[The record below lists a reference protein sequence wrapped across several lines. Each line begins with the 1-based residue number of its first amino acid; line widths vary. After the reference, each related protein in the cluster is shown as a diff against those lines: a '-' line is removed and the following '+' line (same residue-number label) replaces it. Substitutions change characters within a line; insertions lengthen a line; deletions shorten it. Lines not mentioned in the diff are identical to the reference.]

1 MTAALALALTL
12 LVSGAA
18 SAEDGDEADADGL
31 ADALSGGEA
40 EVTFR
45 YRFELVERDD
55 FDQNAEASTLRTTL
69 SYRTRPWA
77 GFGLFLEAENV
88 VDLGTEERYDN
99 GANGVTDRPVVADA
113 EITEVNQAYL
123 RWDDGTTRLTAG
135 REEFNWADQR
145 YVGAVGWRQNHQ
157 TFDAFSAIA
166 TSLEKVDFT
175 YLFVSNVNLVSGGNQ
190 PMSSHLGSAKIEL
203 PLGAVDLYGLY
214 LDYDRVPTQSTSTF
228 GLEWAGS
235 READGGVKLLW
246 EAEYARQRDAAE
258 NPDTVEA
265 DYVHLMGGVSPGELL
280 TAKAGWEVLSGSPED
295 GQFRTPLATLH
306 KWNGWAD
313 LFLAT
318 PEDGLEDLY
327 LGVEG
332 RWGELGWAAI
342 FHDFRAESASTPY
355 GTEID
360 AQIDY
365 RLPWGQLLGLKGAFY
380 RADELAVDVSKVW
393 FYTTYRF

>member
-12 LVSGAA
+12 LVSDAA

-88 VDLGTEERYDN
+88 VDLGTEARYDN

-214 LDYDRVPTQSTSTF
+214 LDYDRVPTQSTSTL

>member
-99 GANGVTDRPVVADA
+99 GANGVTDRPVVAEA
-113 EITEVNQAYL
+113 GVTEVNQAYL

-157 TFDAFSAIA
+157 TFDAFSAIN
-166 TSLEKVDFT
+166 TSLENVDFT

-214 LDYDRVPTQSTSTF
+214 LYYDRVPTQSTSTF

-327 LGVEG
+327 LGGGG